1 MNRAAIITGA
11 TSGIGKAV
19 AQAFHKNHIR
29 CALTGRNE
37 SALKEIASQTNS
49 VYLASDV
56 NAPDLPQR
64 LIDLS
69 IQTYGQCDLLVN
81 NAGTIETGAIESIDV
96 ERVTEMVRA
105 NVEAAFRFTYVFL
118 KHCKTQGSGHLIN
131 MSSVLGTKVRETAG
145 AYAGTKFAVEALS
158 EALRIELSKTDI
170 QITCIEPGLVKTE
183 LHRRWE
189 KHPSELMD
197 IPNPLKPED
206 VADTILYVLSQPF
219 RVRIPRIMVLPKD
232 HVI

>member
-1 MNRAAIITGA
+1 MDRTAIITGA

-19 AQAFHKNHIR
+19 AEAFYQNKIR
-29 CALTGRNE
+29 CVLTGRNE
-37 SALKEIASQTNS
+37 SALREIAERTES
-49 VYLASDV
+49 VYLTSDV
-56 NAPDLPQR
+56 NSPNLPQQ

-69 IQTYGQCDLLVN
+69 IKNYGRCDILIN
-81 NAGTIETGAIESIDV
+81 NAGTIETGVIESIDV
-96 ERVTEMVRA
+96 EQVTAMVRT
-105 NVEAAFRFTYVFL
+105 NVEAAFRFIYTFL
-118 KHCKTQGSGHLIN
+118 KHCKMQGSGHLIN
-131 MSSVLGTKVRETAG
+131 LSSVLGTKVRETAG

-158 EALRIELSKTDI
+158 EALRMELSKTDI

-189 KHPSELMD
+189 KHPSDLMD
-197 IPNPLKPED
+197 IPDPLQPED
-206 VADTILYVLSQPF
+206 VANTILYVLSQPA